1 MELKIVKN
9 YLTKNRCYQQNTKRT
24 PIGIQLHTIGTAQGT
39 AQSVADYWNQSAV
52 SACVTYIVDCDTE
65 GKVLQT
71 LPEGVRTWADAG
83 YGNNNLITF
92 EICES
97 DYMKYT
103 GGANYIVTNQE
114 KFESDIMRGYNTA
127 VLLCADICKRYGW
140 DPESKLP
147 SGLYLISSHDEG
159 RRAGLSSA
167 HVDPTHIWEPLGLS
181 MEGFRAAVKKAINGE
196 FEVTESEGEEWLRV
210 RKSWEDAASQIGAYK
225 VLDNAIAA
233 CPPGYAV
240 YDWNGKEVY
249 RNSNESEG
257 TQTSEF
263 SSLSETEAAAKLLEI
278 CRPIAEAYGLFPSV
292 CAAQTIL
299 ESGYCKTELAQKG
312 NNVCGMKCTL
322 SGNTWAGSTW
332 DGKSKVN
339 IRTAEQD
346 SSGNTYYI
354 YADFR
359 KYPCI
364 EDSISDRCAYLLG
377 AMNGSKKRYEGIQSC
392 KDYKSQITLIKNGG
406 YATDVSYISKI
417 CNIIER
423 FGLDKCDDTT
433 SSGNNQEESGVD
445 TPTQAGEPYRVRK
458 AWGTT
463 MEGQIGAFY
472 SLENA
477 KKCADENPGYYVY
490 DGEGNRI
497 YPEITQA
504 SGSNILE
511 QCAKFQK
518 QLEADIKAGKNWEY
532 HNPSKY
538 LEEQWS
544 NALKN
549 NKRACNCALLA
560 RWALKE
566 AGLIPQ
572 STKIFYGKLGGT
584 IQWGAGTKEAVTA
597 ACDLI
602 SIQNRTVQQLI
613 DDGTLRPGDIV
624 TYVNLQH
631 TNIYAGGG
639 KWYDAGHA
647 YCNGVGEG
655 AVYKSWYGEGQYN
668 NQKVGYIIRAK
679 GNEESNKPAGEMY
692 IVQAGAYTKRS
703 NAEARVQKLKA
714 AGFDAFIKFED
725 NFYKIQAGA
734 YEIKENAE
742 KQVSK
747 LKAAGFTAFIR

>member
-1 MELKIVKN
+1 MSNSPLISFTQISPNQNSPRNHVIDTVTIHCVVGQLSVETMGAMFAKSIYQASCNYCIGSDGRIGLIVPEDSRSWCSSNRENDNRAITIECACDLNDPYAVNSKVYASLIN
-9 YLTKNRCYQQNTKRT
+9 LLVDICQRNGIDALRWQADKSLIGQPEKQNMTVHRWFAAKACPGDYLYNRHSQIASEVNARLNGETD
-24 PIGIQLHTIGTAQGT
+24 I
-39 AQSVADYWNQSAV
+39 
-52 SACVTYIVDCDTE
+52 
-65 GKVLQT
+65 
-71 LPEGVRTWADAG
+71 DAG
-83 YGNNNLITF
+83 
-92 EICES
+92 
-97 DYMKYT
+97 
-103 GGANYIVTNQE
+103 V
-114 KFESDIMRGYNTA
+114 
-127 VLLCADICKRYGW
+127 
-140 DPESKLP
+140 
-147 SGLYLISSHDEG
+147 
-159 RRAGLSSA
+159 
-167 HVDPTHIWEPLGLS
+167 
-181 MEGFRAAVKKAINGE
+181 
-196 FEVTESEGEEWLRV
+196 SEQWYRN
-210 RKSWEDAASQIGAYK
+210 RKSWDDADSQTGAYK
-225 VLDNAIAA
+225 VLDNAVAA
-233 CPPGYAV
+233 CLPGYAV

-249 RNSNESEG
+249 RNNKESEG

-263 SSLSETEAAAKLLEI
+263 ASLSETESAAKLLEI
-278 CRPIAEAYGLFPSV
+278 CRPIAEAYGLLPSV

-423 FGLDKCDDTT
+423 FGLDKYDGTT
-433 SSGNNQEESGVD
+433 SSGNNQEGSGVD

-511 QCAKFQK
+511 QCTKFQK

-572 STKIFYGKLGGT
+572 DTKIFYGKLGGT
-584 IQWGAGTKEAVTA
+584 IQWGSGTKEAVTA
-597 ACDLI
+597 TCDLI
-602 SIQNRTVQQLI
+602 SVQNRTVQQLI
-613 DDGTLRPGDIV
+613 SDGTLQPGDIV

-631 TNIYAGGG
+631 TNIYAGNGI
-639 KWYDAGHA
+639 WYDAGHA
-647 YCNGVGEG
+647 YCNGSGEG
-655 AVYKSWYGEGQYN
+655 AIFNSWYGDGKYN
-668 NQKVGYIIRAK
+668 NQKVGYIIRPKAVQ
-679 GNEESNKPAGEMY
+679 GEQTGECKY

-703 NAEARVQKLKA
+703 NAEARVEKLKA
-714 AGFDAFIKFED
+714 AGFDVFIKFED

-734 YEIKENAE
+734 YEKKENAE
-742 KQVSK
+742 KQVAA

>member
-1 MELKIVKN
+1 MSNSPLISFTQISPNRNSPRNHSIDTITIHCVVGQLSVETMGAMFAKSSYGASCNYRIGSDGRIGLIVPEADRSWCSS
-9 YLTKNRCYQQNTKRT
+9 NRDNDNRA
-24 PIGIQLHTIGTAQGT
+24 ITIECAC
-39 AQSVADYWNQSAV
+39 DLNDPYAV
-52 SACVTYIVDCDTE
+52 NS
-65 GKVLQT
+65 KVYASLI
-71 LPEGVRTWADAG
+71 
-83 YGNNNLITF
+83 NLL
-92 EICES
+92 
-97 DYMKYT
+97 
-103 GGANYIVTNQE
+103 V
-114 KFESDIMRGYNTA
+114 
-127 VLLCADICKRYGW
+127 DICQRNGIDALRWQADKSLIGQ
-140 DPESKLP
+140 PEKQNMTVHRWFAAKACP
-147 SGLYLISSHDEG
+147 GDYLYNRHSQI
-159 RRAGLSSA
+159 
-167 HVDPTHIWEPLGLS
+167 
-181 MEGFRAAVKKAINGE
+181 AAEVNARLNGE
-196 FEVTESEGEEWLRV
+196 TDIETGDTDQWYRV
-210 RKSWEDAASQIGAYK
+210 RKSWNDADSQIGAYK

-299 ESGYCKTELAQKG
+299 ESGYCKTELARKA
-312 NNVCGMKCTL
+312 NNVCGMKCNL

-377 AMNGSKKRYEGIQSC
+377 AMNGSKKRYDGIQSC

-423 FGLDKCDDTT
+423 FELDKYDGTT
-433 SSGNNQEESGVD
+433 SSGDNQEGSGVD
-445 TPTQAGEPYRVRK
+445 TPTQSGEPYRVRK

-504 SGSNILE
+504 SGSTILE

-572 STKIFYGKLGGT
+572 DTKIFYGKLGGT
-584 IQWGAGTKEAVTA
+584 IQWGSGTKEAVTA
-597 ACDLI
+597 TCDLI
-602 SIQNRTVQQLI
+602 SVQNRTVQELI
-613 DDGTLRPGDIV
+613 NDGTLQPGDIV
-624 TYVNLQH
+624 TYVDLQH

-647 YCNGVGEG
+647 YCSGSGEG
-655 AVYKSWYGEGQYN
+655 AIYKSWYGEGKYN

-692 IVQAGAYTKRS
+692 IVQAGAYTKRA

-714 AGFDAFIKFED
+714 AGFNAFIKFED